1 MIVTALPLPSPHLVP
16 HKSWQTVGNTSAR
29 DKTPFT
35 SFSRQLLTVGDE
47 EEIIKL
53 CLVLVEK

>member
-1 MIVTALPLPSPHLVP
+1 MIVTALPLPSLFWSPINL
-16 HKSWQTVGNTSAR
+16 GNQVAIPSAR

-47 EEIIKL
+47 EERIKI
-53 CLVLVEK
+53 CFALVEK